1 MLRRGGVCGRHSEG
15 AGGANSG
22 ARALYR
28 VVQQDLDL
36 KRTFLSCAFIK
47 ISCISG
53 PNLLGPH
60 FAVGNCEIES
70 VDVEDARAVEGF
82 VEWLDHNDIPGVN
95 NCSTGRFAEEIFCS
109 GEVHYA
115 GQCIGAVVATSS
127 NAASEAAKKV
137 SDVLRTTLRSR
148 VIHGQGHAAQYII
161 AMQFW
166 IF

>member
-1 MLRRGGVCGRHSEG
+1 M
-15 AGGANSG
+15 
-22 ARALYR
+22 
-28 VVQQDLDL
+28 
-36 KRTFLSCAFIK
+36 SCAFIK
-47 ISCISG
+47 INCISG

-115 GQCIGAVVATSS
+115 GQCIGAVLASSSEAAT
-127 NAASEAAKKV
+127 EAAKKV
-137 SDVLRTTLRSR
+137 SDLGSALDAISDIYFIPFT
-148 VIHGQGHAAQYII
+148 VIDWRKELARQLASSLI
-161 AMQFW
+161 
-166 IF
+166 

>member
-1 MLRRGGVCGRHSEG
+1 M
-15 AGGANSG
+15 
-22 ARALYR
+22 
-28 VVQQDLDL
+28 
-36 KRTFLSCAFIK
+36 
-47 ISCISG
+47 
-53 PNLLGPH
+53 
-60 FAVGNCEIES
+60 
-70 VDVEDARAVEGF
+70 DVEDARAVEGF

-95 NCSTGRFAEEIFCS
+95 NCSTGRFEEEIFCS

>member
-1 MLRRGGVCGRHSEG
+1 M
-15 AGGANSG
+15 
-22 ARALYR
+22 
-28 VVQQDLDL
+28 
-36 KRTFLSCAFIK
+36 
-47 ISCISG
+47 
-53 PNLLGPH
+53 
-60 FAVGNCEIES
+60 
-70 VDVEDARAVEGF
+70 DVEDARAVEGF

-148 VIHGQGHAAQYII
+148 VARGTGKAWDGAGNMGRGTEYYRNAILVILII
-161 AMQFW
+161 SFYYEIPRARTRMFNTPQ
-166 IF
+166 ILPHVVSQNC